1 MLYFYYGED
10 DFQINTASLK
20 QLSVQAALLRFN
32 AAEADWLK
40 ITTELNS
47 TSLFESAKAIILAN
61 PFSAKNPTILN
72 GLIGFLEDSAFTQP
86 TATTLIVIEE
96 RLKLKFQAGKKQPVI
111 LDIEGRGKPL
121 TKIQTKLFELLTA
134 NNQSK
139 YFPKLTGVEAERLL
153 NSLAKEKNCQI
164 EPTAGRLLLNL
175 TNYNFW
181 QVSHELN
188 KLANYTSQNN
198 PHKAIGEA
206 EVRLLVNDT
215 SNHLFELIEAISNQN
230 LAATTRLLEEVIT
243 DETELIISVNLLVRQ
258 TLQFLKIKAR
268 LEAGDQSTVIEKTL
282 GLPLTVSRRLVEQ
295 ASYLKLATL
304 EKLIDN
310 LTKFDWSSKRSRGN
324 LLALLA
330 LLLITHTN
338 QKN

>member
-20 QLSVQAALLRFN
+20 QISAQAALLRFN

-40 ITTELNS
+40 IIAELNS
-47 TSLFESAKAIILAN
+47 TSLFATAKVIILNN
-61 PFSAKNPTILN
+61 PFSAKNPAILN
-72 GLIGFLEDSAFTQP
+72 GLISLLTETTFSSLNT
-86 TATTLIVIEE
+86 TTLIITEE

-111 LDIEGRGKPL
+111 LDLEGRGKPL

-134 NNQSK
+134 TNQSK
-139 YFPKLTGVEAERLL
+139 YFPKLTGAEAERLL

-164 EPTAGRLLLNL
+164 ESGAGRLLLNL
-175 TNYNFW
+175 TAYNFW

-188 KLANYTSQNN
+188 KLANYTSQNS
-198 PHKAIGEA
+198 PQKAIGEP

-268 LEAGDQSTVIEKTL
+268 LEAGDPPVIIEKTL
-282 GLPLTVSRRLVEQ
+282 GLPLTVSKRLVEQ
-295 ASYLKLATL
+295 AGYLKLATL
-304 EKLIDN
+304 EKLLDN

-324 LLALLA
+324 LLALFA